1 MSQRCSAA
9 SASARSAYQ
18 AKHAPSGQG
27 ATWKFDPGSAATP
40 SESPTMSSV
49 QTAVRLFATAARSA
63 ETKLSSTPM
72 RLPVTLPAEGT
83 ATVKIDGEKL
93 EKNVEYVLLNSVP
106 TGYAD
111 HLTVTGTA
119 LDGCKYKL
127 KEKNGALVL
136 NIKTRGLVIIFR

>member
-1 MSQRCSAA
+1 MAEIIVIFHSDLRFLGTEPKNATLA
-9 SASARSAYQ
+9 LPAN
-18 AKHAPSGQG
+18 GDG
-27 ATWKFDPGSAATP
+27 AFTTP
-40 SESPTMSSV
+40 DII
-49 QTAVRLFATAARSA
+49 
-63 ETKLSSTPM
+63 
-72 RLPVTLPAEGT
+72 PVTLPAEGT